1 MTSTMTSPINAT
13 RRLTVP
19 NPASAPRGPRTVTVG
34 GVVRV
39 VGLALWLIITLFP
52 LYWIALTSFKA
63 PGTINRYPI
72 EYWPSEPSLANY
84 VSLFQDSAFGVFLGN
99 SALVALTA
107 GAVATLIA
115 LLSAYVI
122 ARFEF
127 RGKGA
132 VLIAFLLTQM
142 IPAFIALGPLYS
154 MMSSLGLLDNK
165 FGLLLVYVAMCIPF
179 STIMLR
185 GFFENVPDALEEAAM
200 VDGCSRLGALFRVL
214 VPVMMPGIIAAFIF
228 NFVNCW
234 NELFLSVILINSDA
248 NKTIPAALNGFIST
262 FNIDW
267 GPMAAAAVLTVLP
280 TMVLFALGAG
290 VAIYEGIEKILNPH
304 ALRHA

>member
-1 MTSTMTSPINAT
+1 MTAVTTSSGMET

-63 PGTINRYPI
+63 PGTVNKYPI
-72 EYWPSEPSLANY
+72 EYWPSRPSLENY
-84 VSLFQDSAFGVFLGN
+84 VSLFEKSSFGVFLGN

-127 RGKGA
+127 RGKGT

-154 MMSSLGLLDNK
+154 MMSDLGLVDTK
-165 FGLLLVYVAMCIPF
+165 PGLILVYIAICIPF
-179 STIMLR
+179 ATVMLR
-185 GFFENVPDALEEAAM
+185 GYFENVPDAL
-200 VDGCSRLGALFRVL
+200 
-214 VPVMMPGIIAAFIF
+214 
-228 NFVNCW
+228 
-234 NELFLSVILINSDA
+234 
-248 NKTIPAALNGFIST
+248 
-262 FNIDW
+262 
-267 GPMAAAAVLTVLP
+267 
-280 TMVLFALGAG
+280 
-290 VAIYEGIEKILNPH
+290 
-304 ALRHA
+304 